1 MSGFFFKLHAPVDF
15 HPKVV
20 FSSFIPQPICRK
32 QLSYIRKIYHTFL
45 TLCRFS
51 RLSHPLVSQQ
61 SHFKRS
67 EVLVGNLW
75 VFMLDRVQRIL
86 S

>member
-1 MSGFFFKLHAPVDF
+1 MSVFFSKFMHQLIFIQKW
-15 HPKVV
+15 
-20 FSSFIPQPICRK
+20 SFQASYHS
-32 QLSYIRKIYHTFL
+32 QFAENNSLYIRKIYHTFL